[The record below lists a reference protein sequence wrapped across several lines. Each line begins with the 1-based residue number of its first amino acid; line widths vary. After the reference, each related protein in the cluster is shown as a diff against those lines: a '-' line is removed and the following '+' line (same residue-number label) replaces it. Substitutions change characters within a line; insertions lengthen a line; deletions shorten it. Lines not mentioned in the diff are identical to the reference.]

1 MSRGSSAAPAF
12 SLPAANARRVFISDE
27 LRKILNQY
35 LAQIGQLDDGRAFI
49 RSSRTM
55 GHFSNISLGLRCE
68 AMGHTNI
75 AATAGYCW
83 VSDQPLVHAVNA
95 I

>member
-1 MSRGSSAAPAF
+1 MSRGSMAAPAF
-12 SLPAANARRVFISDE
+12 SLPAADAWRVFISDE

-55 GHFSNISLGLRCE
+55 GHFSNKSLSVRFN
-68 AMGHTNI
+68 AMGDANI

-83 VSDQPLVHAVNA
+83 VSDEQLANAVNV